1 MKLKA
6 VLFDLDGTL
15 LPMDQDEFTKGYFGL
30 LAKKMAPLGYEPKE
44 LIDAVWSGTAEMM
57 KNDGAQ
63 SNESVFWQKFAEKL
77 GQRIMDDRPA
87 VEDFYEKE
95 FQLAKNCCGFDE
107 NAAKTVKSIKEFGLR
122 VALLSNPIFPLN
134 AMESRA
140 RWAGLDPSDFELVT
154 SYENCGFCKPSPG
167 FYLTA
172 AEKLGL
178 APDECLMAGN
188 DVWEDMQAQNTGM
201 NVFLLTACLINKK
214 NEDISAYPQG
224 GFKELEA
231 FAKKLCK

>member
-57 KNDGAQ
+57 KNDGVQ
-63 SNESVFWQKFAEKL
+63 SNESVFWQKF
-77 GQRIMDDRPA
+77 
-87 VEDFYEKE
+87 
-95 FQLAKNCCGFDE
+95 
-107 NAAKTVKSIKEFGLR
+107 
-122 VALLSNPIFPLN
+122 
-134 AMESRA
+134 
-140 RWAGLDPSDFELVT
+140 
-154 SYENCGFCKPSPG
+154 
-167 FYLTA
+167 